1 MTYLTLSLMCWSI
14 LWAYWVF
21 RWWGNK
27 KTVYRQGYLV
37 RAINSC
43 AVLSAYALIY
53 VPSFS
58 VGWLGLRALPH
69 GSFSQVAG
77 SVLCILGV
85 ALAIWARHTIGTNWS
100 GIITLKEGH
109 ALVQTG
115 PYVIVRHPIYS
126 GLILAM
132 LGSAIVLGELRGLL
146 SVGLMP
152 LSFTRKMNDEE
163 RLMKTQFPKEYP
175 EYQARVKR
183 LIPFLY

>member
-1 MTYLTLSLMCWSI
+1 
-14 LWAYWVF
+14 
-21 RWWGNK
+21 
-27 KTVYRQGYLV
+27 
-37 RAINSC
+37 
-43 AVLSAYALIY
+43 
-53 VPSFS
+53 
-58 VGWLGLRALPH
+58 
-69 GSFSQVAG
+69 
-77 SVLCILGV
+77 
-85 ALAIWARHTIGTNWS
+85 LAIWARHTIGTNWS